1 MNAIE
6 VAERYFDAWNRRDAE
21 AIVASFASG
30 GTYSDPSAG
39 ENLRGEAVAAYA
51 KGLWAAFPDLSF
63 DTVSVVDDGAG
74 LVAAQWLMH
83 GTNTGSMFGLPPTG
97 RSVTLAGADFIQVE
111 GDGIRSVRG
120 YFDSRAV
127 PDQLGL
133 QVTVQPHSIGPFSFG
148 TSTSVQT
155 GKKIKPGAFSI
166 TGIEARSDDEVQEI
180 RELSR
185 QTVVEMLPMEGFI
198 GWVGMTIGHRMLTVT
213 AWESPDNPRQLLQG
227 GTHKEAMTRF
237 FGPKGLGRAAMTSVW
252 IPERIGALRVRCD
265 ACGRMVDSAKSEGTC
280 DCGAA
285 LPEAMAYW

>member
-1 MNAIE
+1 
-6 VAERYFDAWNRRDAE
+6 
-21 AIVASFASG
+21 
-30 GTYSDPSAG
+30 
-39 ENLRGEAVAAYA
+39 
-51 KGLWAAFPDLSF
+51 
-63 DTVSVVDDGAG
+63 
-74 LVAAQWLMH
+74 
-83 GTNTGSMFGLPPTG
+83 
-97 RSVTLAGADFIQVE
+97 VTLAGADFIHVE

-133 QVTVQPHSIGPFSFG
+133 QVMVQPHSIGPFSFG

-198 GWVGMTIGHRMLTVT
+198 GWLGMIIGHRMMTVT
-213 AWESPDNPRQLLQG
+213 AWESPDNPRQLLRG
-227 GTHKEAMTRF
+227 GTHQIAMNRF
-237 FGPKGLGRAAMTSVW
+237 FGQGLGRALVTSVW
-252 IPERIGALRVRCD
+252 VPERIGALRVRCD
-265 ACGRMVDSAKSEGTC
+265 GCGRMLDSAKSEGTC